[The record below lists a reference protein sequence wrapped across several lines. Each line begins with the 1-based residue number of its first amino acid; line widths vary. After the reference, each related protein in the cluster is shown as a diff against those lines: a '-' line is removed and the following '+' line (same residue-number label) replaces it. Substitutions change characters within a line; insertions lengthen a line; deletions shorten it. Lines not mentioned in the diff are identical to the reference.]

1 MAAAAK
7 KKKRRDGREKRERE
21 EENAY
26 TFSLIRVEDWVW
38 GERQAKVAPLLET
51 SFARAR
57 DGEGRRGGE
66 VECAVGWLRGGACFA
81 GVRRWDGGGC
91 GGGADREREGWRERV
106 GRCGKEGRKEGEK
119 GGGAGAF
126 WSFAIFF
133 TDFLKIPDAHCTA
146 LSPFPSKA
154 GG

>member
-7 KKKRRDGREKRERE
+7 KKKRRRDGREKRERE

-66 VECAVGWLRGGACFA
+66 VECAVGWLRGGPASPES
-81 GVRRWDGGGC
+81 GGGMAAAAAAAQI
-91 GGGADREREGWRERV
+91 GREKVGEREWGGV
-106 GRCGKEGRKEGEK
+106 GKKEGRKERK
-119 GGGAGAF
+119 GGRGG
-126 WSFAIFF
+126 ILVVRH
-133 TDFLKIPDAHCTA
+133 FLHRLFKN
-146 LSPFPSKA
+146 S
-154 GG
+154 

>member
-1 MAAAAK
+1 MANGIYHLISVRTDLQSTAGDEVAAAAK

-91 GGGADREREGWRERV
+91 GGGADRERE
-106 GRCGKEGRKEGEK
+106 
-119 GGGAGAF
+119 
-126 WSFAIFF
+126 
-133 TDFLKIPDAHCTA
+133 
-146 LSPFPSKA
+146 A